1 MFAPIARLT
10 DMHLCPMA
18 TPAVVPIPHVGGPVV
33 GPGAPTVM
41 AGGMPV
47 SVVGDMAICVG
58 PPDVLTTGSPTVMAM
73 GRPVVRVGDPTAHLG
88 AVIVGLPSVM
98 VGDSGGAGSSQAATM
113 SAAKAGG
120 SAFTRAESNAPASQ
134 SAAAGAAP
142 AAAADTA
149 WVEVEFVDRA
159 GRPVPW
165 QRVLVTDAKGTQRIG
180 FSDAHGLVRVAGMA
194 PGACTISAPDLDD
207 SSWIPV
213 TGGGGGGP
221 IRPGPVP
228 PPAPGPPGPDQPTE
242 ARLRVVLQTLRAKPV
257 AGTPCVVHLGQ
268 SALSVSTDGSGKVEV
283 TLPPGVTRGDIEV
296 RGSGSTLDGVTIPF
310 TVAALP
316 PVGTILGQEARL
328 NNLGYRAG
336 TSADPTSRDFR
347 SAVEEFQCDEGL
359 VVDGK
364 CGPAT
369 QAKLTSVHGS

>member
-1 MFAPIARLT
+1 MFAPIGRIT

-33 GPGAPTVM
+33 GPGALTVM

-47 SVVGDMAICVG
+47 SVAGDIAICVG
-58 PPDVLTTGSPTVMAM
+58 PPDVCSTGSPTVMAM
-73 GRPVVRVGDPTAHLG
+73 GRPVVRVGDPTAHFG
-88 AVIVGLPSVM
+88 SVIVGLPSVM

-120 SAFTRAESNAPASQ
+120 SAFTRAECNAPASQ
-134 SAAAGAAP
+134 SAAAT
-142 AAAADTA
+142 AAAAAAVETA
-149 WVEVEFVDRA
+149 WVEVQFTDPR

-165 QRVLVTDAKGTQRIG
+165 QRVLVTDARGTQRIG
-180 FSDAHGLVRVAGMA
+180 FSDAEGLVRVAGMA

-213 TGGGGGGP
+213 TDGGGGGSV
-221 IRPGPVP
+221 RPGPLP

-242 ARLRVVLQTLRAKPV
+242 AKLRLVLQTLRAKPV
-257 AGTPCVVHLGQ
+257 ASAPCIVHLGQ
-268 SALSVSTDGSGKVEV
+268 SALQVSTDGSGRMEV
-283 TLPPGVTRGDIEV
+283 TLPPGVTRGEIEV
-296 RGSGSTLDGVTIPF
+296 RGSGTTLDGVTIPF
-310 TVAALP
+310 TVSGLP
-316 PVGTILGQEARL
+316 PVSTILGQEARL

-336 TSADPTSRDFR
+336 TSADSAAPAFR

-359 VVDGK
+359 AVDGK

-369 QAKLTSVHGS
+369 QAKLVSVHGS